1 MLMLTRADFSDRLKI
16 NDAVPVCDQ
25 FWLDARAEG
34 ITSDQREDSF
44 IHIAA
49 SGYLTIPLVEAATAR
64 VYWSAT
70 VDGDSGNLQ
79 VAPCDQNP
87 GVYLYGSVCICP
99 PLDHEFDRQSEAI
112 FSTLLERQEIGDRI
126 RTAIRNR
133 VHAGAV
139 EPLQSLLGLKP

>member
-34 ITSDQREDSF
+34 ITSDQREDSY
-44 IHIAA
+44 IHLTA
-49 SGYLTIPLVEAATAR
+49 SGYLTIPLVDAASAR
-64 VYWSAT
+64 MYWSAT
-70 VDGDSGNLQ
+70 IDGDSGILQ

-87 GVYLYGSVCICP
+87 GVYLYGSVCILP
-99 PLDHEFDRQSEAI
+99 PLDHGFDRQCEAT
-112 FSTLLERQEIGDRI
+112 FSTLLECQKVGDRI

-139 EPLQSLLGLKP
+139 EPLQSLLGMKA